1 MTRAT
6 RIGLHIGMHDSDLSL
21 LSQRWNRSDVT
32 RSNIGSARA
41 EKMGP
46 CRHLPRCACAQSV
59 TKPRRMILNMKNP
72 PMAIR
77 ISAWAV
83 LAAAIA
89 GSACSLIDSRAG
101 APQLARADGRPA
113 VVLLG
118 EVHDNAVQ
126 HALRLEAFKTLLT
139 TGARP
144 ALLLEQLD
152 RERQVDIDRVR
163 AGPTRPDARMLV
175 DAGSGSKQWN
185 WDFYRPFIELAIA
198 YDLPVLAANVSRQD
212 AQRVMT
218 QGLADSGF
226 DASVPPDITLAHA
239 SAIESS
245 HCGMIDA
252 PRAQRMASDRSQRAA
267 RRGAAGWQRPR
278 AHRHRCSA
286 LARSG
291 HAHAQHGDWLSG
303 RERRLAHVLAGR
315 PRQHL
320 RPGHHHA
327 AAATRRPVRSDAQ
340 DVAEDRQGLRR

>member
-1 MTRAT
+1 
-6 RIGLHIGMHDSDLSL
+6 
-21 LSQRWNRSDVT
+21 
-32 RSNIGSARA
+32 
-41 EKMGP
+41 
-46 CRHLPRCACAQSV
+46 
-59 TKPRRMILNMKNP
+59 MILNMKNP

-252 PRAQRMASDRSQRAA
+252 PRAQRMASVQVA
-267 RRGAAGWQRPR
+267 RDQFMARLIEANAPRGVV
-278 AHRHRCSA
+278 
-286 LARSG
+286 L
-291 HAHAQHGDWLSG
+291 
-303 RERRLAHVLAGR
+303 LAGNGHVR
-315 PRQHL
+315 TDIGVPRWL
-320 RPGHHHA
+320 
-327 AAATRRPVRSDAQ
+327 AAATRTRSTAIGFLEESDDSRTSSQAAPGSTYDQ
-340 DVAEDRQGLRR
+340 VITTRRQPREDPCEAMRKTSPKTGKA